1 MKFQDVSECFNVHPM
16 HRAAHSCTAT
26 PRRTA
31 RKARALR
38 FTSWRNGGGFHPG
51 YRGGLLRGLLH
62 DGSVVS
68 ASRRNPRDV
77 LGKHRSM

>member
-1 MKFQDVSECFNVHPM
+1 MYIPCTEPHIAALL
-16 HRAAHSCTAT
+16 HRAAL
-26 PRRTA
+26 
-31 RKARALR
+31 RALR